1 MDKVYYKFDH
11 VELRL
16 RWAYGQK
23 NPRTEIDI
31 EEVTDE
37 ST

>member
-1 MDKVYYKFDH
+1 MYYKFDH
-11 VELRL
+11 VELRM
-16 RWAYGQK
+16 RGAYDPK